1 MTANGGTGTEEQQQ
15 QQHKRKKVFDSLLKP
30 SVQKSPRLC
39 TTIRE
44 GWPEILQNECV
55 IGNDDNNLSR
65 CVASLAGSGPPST
78 SYCSMTDS
86 AHIDDDLTVRT
97 HNKNP
102 NFYPQRNQLA
112 IESRY
117 SNLSREIVQQDE
129 EQIPLRLSKGVKGIE
144 SEFRGLK
151 SSLRVSAN
159 RSNVDKIFTSSNGLF
174 INGTSQNTSS
184 AYSVSHLIVK
194 QTVKGKGVICK
205 DFDGRIGPAGVV
217 LMRQEEDESHQSD
230 MPKPDATDNMPSLQ
244 VTVKSGTG
252 SSNDGMNLR
261 EWLRPQGHKIDKSG
275 RLQIFKQILELVDFA
290 HSQGVVML
298 NLRPSCFTL
307 SPSSSKI
314 KYIGSSGQQELH
326 KLLTCNVNKKMPLE
340 QDAGASQ
347 ILRMKQQNSYEETRS
362 LRQHHHFTSI
372 HGCRT
377 TMANQI
383 GSTVNESTK
392 LEEKKCMSLTQ
403 LEEKWYTSPEEL
415 DGGVCTFSSNIYS
428 LGILLFELL
437 CNIESWELHSAV
449 MSDLCHRILPP
460 RFLSE
465 NPKEAGFCLWH
476 LHPDPSSRPNTRM
489 ILESQFIVESEKSN
503 SADDVLPVGVSDDD
517 EAETQQLLH
526 FLVSL
531 QEEKKK
537 QESKLVEEL
546 SWLDEDIKLVERSN
560 SHETDSMFPLK
571 QVNYPE
577 LIGSSYHFPEH
588 AISSTNEA
596 RFLSNINQLES
607 SYFSMRCQMLLKE
620 ASTIANYDKDVI
632 ESRDR
637 LHHTENVTKE
647 PNRIQS
653 SAGSLGTFF
662 EGLCKFARY
671 SKFEERGTLRN
682 RDLLSSANVICAL
695 SFDRD
700 EDYIA
705 AAGVSKKI
713 KVFDLSSIMSGS
725 VDIQYPVV
733 EMSNKSKLSCVCW
746 NSYIKNHLASTD
758 YDGVVQ
764 MWDAGTGQPLSQ
776 YMEHQKRAW
785 SVHFSLS
792 DPKMFASGSDDC
804 SVKLWNIGERNS
816 VGTIWNPANVCCV
829 QFSSF
834 STHLLF
840 FGSADYKV
848 YGYDLRHTRVPW
860 CTLGGHGKAVS
871 YVKSVDAETVVSA
884 STDNS
889 LKLWDLKKASS
900 SGLSSDA
907 CALTFKGHSNEKN
920 FVGLSVSDGYIACG
934 SETNE
939 VYCYHKSLPLPITS
953 HKFESIDPVSGHST
967 SDDNN
972 GQFVS
977 SVCWK
982 KKSNMLVAANS
993 IGIVKLLQM
1002 V

>member
-1 MTANGGTGTEEQQQ
+1 MTPNGGTGTEEQQQ
-15 QQHKRKKVFDSLLKP
+15 QQQQQQHKRKVFDSLLKS

-44 GWPEILQNECV
+44 GWPEILENE
-55 IGNDDNNLSR
+55 DNNLSR
-65 CVASLAGSGPPST
+65 CVGSLAGSGPPST

-86 AHIDDDLTVRT
+86 AHIIEDLTVT
-97 HNKNP
+97 TQNKNL

-117 SNLSREIVQQDE
+117 SSLTREILPQDE
-129 EQIPLRLSKGVKGIE
+129 EQIPLRLSKGVNGID

-151 SSLRVSAN
+151 SSLRVSSN
-159 RSNVDKIFTSSNGLF
+159 RSNVDKIFTSSNGIV
-174 INGTSQNTSS
+174 INGATQNTSS
-184 AYSVSHLIVK
+184 AYSVSHLILK

-205 DFDGRIGPAGVV
+205 DFDGRIGPAGAV
-217 LMRQEEDESHQSD
+217 LMRQEEDESQSD
-230 MPKPDATDNMPSLQ
+230 MPRPDATDKMPSLQ

-261 EWLRPQGHKIDKSG
+261 EWLRPQDHKIDKSG

-314 KYIGSSGQQELH
+314 KYIGSSGRQELH
-326 KLLTCNVNKKMPLE
+326 KFLTCNVNKRMSLE
-340 QDAGASQ
+340 QDAGANQ
-347 ILRMKQQNSYEETRS
+347 ILRMKQQNPYQETRS
-362 LRQHHHFTSI
+362 LRQHRHFTSI

-377 TMANQI
+377 TTANQT
-383 GSTVNESTK
+383 GSSVNESTE
-392 LEEKKCMSLTQ
+392 LEEKKCMSLVQ
-403 LEEKWYTSPEEL
+403 LEEKWYSSPEEL

-428 LGILLFELL
+428 LGVLLFELL
-437 CNIESWELHSAV
+437 CNIESWELHSSV

-465 NPKEAGFCLWH
+465 NPKEAGFCLWL

-503 SADDVLPVGVSDDD
+503 SSDDVPPVGVSDDD

-526 FLVSL
+526 FLVTL
-531 QEEKKK
+531 KDEKKK

-560 SHETDSMFPLK
+560 SLETDSLFPSK

-577 LIGSSYHFPEH
+577 LTGSSYHFPEH
-588 AISSTNEA
+588 AISSANEA

-607 SYFSMRCQMLLKE
+607 SYFSMRCQMLLKDTS
-620 ASTIANYDKDVI
+620 AAANYDKDVI
-632 ESRDR
+632 ESRYR
-637 LHHTENVTKE
+637 LPHAENVIKE
-647 PNRIQS
+647 PSRIQS

-700 EDYIA
+700 EDYI
-705 AAGVSKKI
+705 
-713 KVFDLSSIMSGS
+713 
-725 VDIQYPVV
+725 YPVV

-920 FVGLSVSDGYIACG
+920 FVGLSVTDGYIACG

-977 SVCWK
+977 SVCWR